1 MPTSKIAII
10 NRALVRIGERRI
22 TSLSDDV
29 KPAREA
35 NAIYDDVRDEAL
47 RNYRWNFA
55 LKRTSLAAAA
65 EAPAWGFARS
75 FPLPEDCL
83 RVDMINGD
91 YVPLAPLVRT
101 APDFTYQ
108 IEARAIL
115 SDDDAPLQIRYLA
128 RIEDVTLYDP
138 SFVSYLASALA
149 FELAQA
155 LSSSNTTMELLGRAM
170 QEILRAALRSD
181 AIENPPEGIADS
193 TWIATRFA
201 S

>member
-1 MPTSKIAII
+1 
-10 NRALVRIGERRI
+10 
-22 TSLSDDV
+22 
-29 KPAREA
+29 
-35 NAIYDDVRDEAL
+35 
-47 RNYRWNFA
+47 
-55 LKRTSLAAAA
+55 
-65 EAPAWGFARS
+65 
-75 FPLPEDCL
+75 
-83 RVDMINGD
+83 MINGD